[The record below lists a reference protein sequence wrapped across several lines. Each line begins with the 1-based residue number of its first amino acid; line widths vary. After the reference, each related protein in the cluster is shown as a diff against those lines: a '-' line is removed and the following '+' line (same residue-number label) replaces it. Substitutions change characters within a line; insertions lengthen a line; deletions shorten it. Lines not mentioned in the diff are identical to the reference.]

1 MKSLFKN
8 GKWMKVVLWGFLFV
22 CWVLTAVF
30 LSCAR
35 DCKVR
40 QDYLQFGPEKIV
52 GEMAVIY
59 EDAPSYLYTNPEAIL
74 RHNMRCLA
82 VQAGYALLF
91 AALTTVGFWIWWLA
105 LRKGGLGAV
114 VAKVLLGAV
123 VIMAFLYV
131 AVVCVREWS
140 LSFFALLICV
150 LFSHR
155 WSFKSIFT
163 VAILIAAFAIMG
175 YRRMELKMTAR
186 ACDAFWNS
194 AERCVSLADF
204 TEAFGEPV
212 VSRRHVSEEDRAWYD
227 SLGPFV
233 PRLWFPGMNVHGFI
247 PQRMPDTLLLPWF
260 DDDGN
265 RIAFAWC
272 VLTPRRRAF
281 LNEEH
286 GSP

>member
-1 MKSLFKN
+1 
-8 GKWMKVVLWGFLFV
+8 MKVVLWGLLFV

-30 LSCAR
+30 LNQAR

-59 EDAPSYLYTNPEAIL
+59 EEAPSYLYTNPEAMI

-91 AALTTVGFWIWWLA
+91 AALATAWFWGWRMV
-105 LRKGGLGAV
+105 LRKGGLGAGV
-114 VAKVLLGAV
+114 IKVFLGAV
-123 VIMAFLYV
+123 MVMAFLYV

-140 LSFFALLICV
+140 ICFFALLICV
-150 LFSHR
+150 PFFRR

-163 VAILIAAFAIMG
+163 VAVLIAAYAIMG

-186 ACDAFWNS
+186 ACDVFWKS

-212 VSRRHVSEEDRAWYD
+212 VSRRHVSDEDKEWYD

-233 PRLWFPGMNVHGFI
+233 PELWFPGMNLHGFV

-281 LNEEH
+281 LAETH
-286 GSP
+286 CSP